1 MHSDWLTIAGKVHRI
16 DVDTAGTYWRL
27 KSGVTLKQ
35 AQTEIAQVDRRLAEQ
50 FPDTEKGRGTP
61 LIPLHEWLVGNIRP
75 ALLVLFGSVGLVLL
89 IACANF
95 AMLLMAWT
103 LARQRELIIR
113 ASLGAS
119 NSRLICQRLTESTLL
134 ALAGGAAGLV
144 VAKLGTSFLMA
155 LKPAALRRFTA
166 IHMDVRVFVFVFVIS
181 LLTGLLFGLLP
192 AWSASPWRCRGSLAG
207 ERTHQCD
214 GHLAQAVA

>member
-1 MHSDWLTIAGKVHRI
+1 
-16 DVDTAGTYWRL
+16 
-27 KSGVTLKQ
+27 
-35 AQTEIAQVDRRLAEQ
+35 
-50 FPDTEKGRGTP
+50 
-61 LIPLHEWLVGNIRP
+61 
-75 ALLVLFGSVGLVLL
+75 
-89 IACANF
+89 
-95 AMLLMAWT
+95 
-103 LARQRELIIR
+103 
-113 ASLGAS
+113 
-119 NSRLICQRLTESTLL
+119 
-134 ALAGGAAGLV
+134 
-144 VAKLGTSFLMA
+144 MA